1 MRLGI
6 IIQARMGSSRLPGK
20 ILKKLPEHGEKTALE
35 HVVRRCL
42 KVKEA
47 AEVIVATT
55 TEEADL
61 MVVNEAARLGV
72 RSFRGS
78 EDDVLERY
86 YLAAKEAGFDSVMRI
101 TSDCPCHDPEVLG
114 DLVRKF
120 TGSRADYASNTNERT
135 YPHGLDA
142 EIFTFDA
149 LEKAYREAEGKL
161 YREHVTPYLYKTG
174 VFKVVNLTQNK
185 NTSDIRV
192 TLDTPEDY
200 ALLCAVFEFLGD
212 DFGLKELEELFEQ
225 KKWLSFITKPVIH
238 KTVYE
243 NEKDEIDAAVKLLEK
258 QDMCRAAEILRRE
271 NK

>member
-20 ILKKLPEHGEKTALE
+20 ILKKLPEKGGRTALE

-42 KVKEA
+42 MVKEA
-47 AEVIVATT
+47 SEVIVATT

-86 YLAAKEAGFDSVMRI
+86 YLAAKAAGLEAVMRI

-114 DLVRKF
+114 DMVRKF
-120 TGSRADYASNTNERT
+120 IGSRADYVSNTVTRS

-142 EIFTFDA
+142 EVFTFEA
-149 LEKAYREAEGKL
+149 LEKAYKEAELKQ
-161 YREHVTPYLYKTG
+161 YREHVTPYLYKSG
-174 VFKVVNLTQNK
+174 IFKTVQLVQDK

-200 ALLCAVFEFLGD
+200 ALLTAVFEFLGD
-212 DFGLKELEELFEQ
+212 DFGLRELEELFAE
-225 KKWLSFITKPVIH
+225 KPWLSYITKPVVQ
-238 KTVYE
+238 KAVFSG
-243 NEKDEIDAAVKLLEK
+243 EKEELEAAVRLLEK
-258 QDMCRAAEILRRE
+258 QDMFRAAAVIKREI
-271 NK
+271 N

>member
-20 ILKKLPEHGEKTALE
+20 ILRKLPENGGRTALE

-42 KVKEA
+42 MVKEA

-61 MVVNEAARLGV
+61 IVVNEAARLGV

-86 YLAAKEAGFDSVMRI
+86 YLAAKEAELDAVMRI

-114 DLVRKF
+114 DMVRKF
-120 TGSRADYASNTNERT
+120 TGSRADYVSNTVTRT

-142 EIFTFDA
+142 EVFTFAA
-149 LEKAYREAEGKL
+149 LERAYKETDNKQF
-161 YREHVTPYLYKTG
+161 REHVTPYLYRTGLFKT
-174 VFKVVNLTQNK
+174 VQLIQEE
-185 NTSDIRV
+185 NTSGIRV

-200 ALLCAVFEFLGD
+200 ALLTAVFEFLGD

-225 KKWLSFITKPVIH
+225 KKWLSYITKPIVQ
-238 KTVYE
+238 KAVFADMAE
-243 NEKDEIDAAVKLLEK
+243 EIEAAVRLLEK
-258 QDMCRAAEILRRE
+258 QDMHRAAAVLKREI
-271 NK
+271 